1 MDRIANITGIPEAN
15 SENLQMLRY
24 TESQLYATHNDFI
37 PHQIDRQSGVRIATF
52 YIYLN
57 DVEEGG
63 AQLRPSRGEDRPALP
78 LTPPLLLLRP
88 AFPLPGF
95 PGETNFP
102 RNHNLSVRPK
112 KGRAVVWPSVLD
124 SNPNMKDGRSDHQ
137 AMPVIRGVKYGA
149 NAWVRP
155 RDAACGTGADL
166 ETAVKGRVD
175 RIRGEYFIAALTNI
189 LYASR
194 VFFASLFS
202 RQIHQRDFK
211 GPNSRGC

>member
-1 MDRIANITGIPEAN
+1 MATVARRGPAG
-15 SENLQMLRY
+15 
-24 TESQLYATHNDFI
+24 ES
-37 PHQIDRQSGVRIATF
+37 
-52 YIYLN
+52 
-57 DVEEGG
+57 
-63 AQLRPSRGEDRPALP
+63 
-78 LTPPLLLLRP
+78 LTRSLLLLP
-88 AFPLPGF
+88 LFPLAGF

-112 KGRAVVWPSVLD
+112 KGRAVLWPSVLD
-124 SNPNMKDGRSDHQ
+124 SNPNVKDGRSDHQ

-155 RDAACGTGADL
+155 RDAACGTGSWARRL
-166 ETAVKGRVD
+166 PRERFLRVD
-175 RIRGEYFIAALTNI
+175 GESGEGFILALTNI
-189 LYASR
+189 LDASR